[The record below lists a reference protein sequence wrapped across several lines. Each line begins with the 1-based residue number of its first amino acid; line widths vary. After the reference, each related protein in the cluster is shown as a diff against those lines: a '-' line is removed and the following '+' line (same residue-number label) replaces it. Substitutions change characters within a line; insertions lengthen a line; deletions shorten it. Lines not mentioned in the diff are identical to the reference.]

1 VCVSSATTST
11 ANDVETSLIFVD
23 YSSEPISITSKNMV
37 RTDTAV
43 MIPVSSSTVIVGSG
57 NKPKSNQDQFVLL
70 LSKVSTDGSTDT
82 VSTLDEFKYDDG
94 DYHTVTATW

>member
-1 VCVSSATTST
+1 VSSETTST

-23 YSSEPISITSKNMV
+23 YSSEPTLSITSKNMV

-43 MIPVSSSTVIVGSG
+43 MLPVSSSTVIVGSG
-57 NKPKSNQDQFVLL
+57 NKPKSNQDQFVLV

-94 DYHTVTATW
+94 DYHTDTATW